1 MRNIKL
7 TVAYEGT
14 DFRGWQVQPGQPTV
28 QGALMDL
35 LHRLTGELPALHG
48 AGRTD
53 AGVHAWGQVAN
64 FTTESALA
72 PREFARALNALL
84 PPAIRIRD
92 AAEVPL
98 DFHARWLAC
107 AKTYRYRIFRG
118 PVVPPFSYRYVLHDS
133 RPLDFAAMAQAAR
146 YFEGEHDFSSFAAST
161 GSREEDQERTM
172 VRTIAVSELTRSSM
186 TCTSATYASTRHTSQ
201 SEMPSEIPPEMPTPN
216 SPGVDL
222 DGAEEWVYFIRGK
235 SFLRS
240 MVRKIVGTLLEIGRG
255 RLAPEDIARLF
266 ELCDHTRSGAAAPPQ
281 GLCLVSVEYPTP
293 YAGDLFEEAG
303 HQKAALEK

>member
-1 MRNIKL
+1 VPTYRL
-7 TVAYEGT
+7 TVAYDGT
-14 DFRGWQVQPGQPTV
+14 DFHGWQVQPGRPTV

-35 LHRLTGELPALHG
+35 LQRLTGALPALHG

-53 AGVHAWGQVAN
+53 AGVHAWGQVAS

-92 AAEVPL
+92 AAEVPP

-107 AKTYRYRIFRG
+107 AKTYQYRIFRG
-118 PVVPPFSYRYVLHDS
+118 QVVPPFSCRYVLHES

-161 GSREEDQERTM
+161 GSREEDQERTT
-172 VRTIAVSELTRSSM
+172 VRTIAASALTRSLPAY
-186 TCTSATYASTRHTSQ
+186 TPPTFTSPAYT
-201 SEMPSEIPPEMPTPN
+201 PEIPMQDAL
-216 SPGVDL
+216 GADL
-222 DGAEEWVYFIRGK
+222 GGAEEWVYVIRGK

-255 RLAPEDIARLF
+255 RLAPEDVARLF
-266 ELCDHTRSGAAAPPQ
+266 ELRDHTRSGAAAPPQ
-281 GLCLVSVEYPTP
+281 GLCLVSVEYPAP
-293 YAGDLFEEAG
+293 YAA
-303 HQKAALEK
+303 HQKASDRSLDRDLDQSLDIRPR